1 VRRPWVRRPDLRRP
15 DLRRPDLRRPGLR
28 TMMLVPVLLTVSL
41 GFTALALYVQRTA
54 QADLVAAVDDEL
66 TRAHRAGVTRL
77 AADPTLADPTPT
89 SQTPTDPSRGL
100 NAPIQLVLAPDGS
113 VLEHTITQNP
123 FSATELAALAAAD
136 GTITVAHGPRYRA
149 LVTIGPNGGRIVTAL
164 PLSNADASLAGL
176 RRSLLLGGL
185 VVFLLCSLVVWWIAA
200 ALARPVTRMTD
211 VANQIAGG
219 ALSTDVD
226 PPGGSRETARLA
238 ADLQHM
244 LTRLR
249 ATIAA
254 SDAATRQATQARAA
268 MQRFLAD
275 ASHELRTPLT
285 ALRGYS
291 DLYAGKM
298 LAEGADLDRAMQRI
312 GSESQRLTSLVNGML
327 QLARDGGT
335 DRRPHQDDLHR
346 DVDLHQVVADVVQDL
361 RAAYPDHP
369 ITAPISPPDGTA
381 SSPAGPSPAGPSPAS
396 PSPANPSPA
405 NPRPANPQLTNT
417 RPTSTVRGDP
427 GLLHRALLNLG
438 ANACQHTDPG
448 TAVRFDLSTTAT
460 GTTLAVIDHG
470 PGIGPAHAEKI
481 FEPFYRADTSR
492 SRTGSAGAGLGLAL
506 AQQIAAQHQAVL
518 AHSTTPGGGATFTL
532 TLPRG

>member
-1 VRRPWVRRPDLRRP
+1 
-15 DLRRPDLRRPGLR
+15 
-28 TMMLVPVLLTVSL
+28 MLVPVLLTVSL

-54 QADLVAAVDDEL
+54 QVDLVAAVDDEL

-77 AADPTLADPTPT
+77 AADPTPTDPAPTEPTPTDPTPAG
-89 SQTPTDPSRGL
+89 PSRGL

-113 VLEHTITQNP
+113 VLERTVTQNP

-164 PLSNADASLAGL
+164 PLTNADASLAGL

-254 SDAATRQATQARAA
+254 SDAATRQATEARAA

-298 LAEGADLDRAMQRI
+298 LAEEADLDRAMQRI

-335 DRRPHQDDLHR
+335 DRRPHQDVDLHH
-346 DVDLHQVVADVVQDL
+346 DVDLQQVMADVVHDL

-381 SSPAGPSPAGPSPAS
+381 SSPAGPSPAGPSPT
-396 PSPANPSPA
+396 
-405 NPRPANPQLTNT
+405 NPQLTN
-417 RPTSTVRGDP
+417 TVRGDP
-427 GLLHRALLNLG
+427 GLLHQALLNLG